1 MEIRYAPFGYPLKQ
15 HNSQTLGDC
24 VMLKIEFGYPL
35 KQHNSQTPVEG
46 YADETRFGYPL
57 KQHNS
62 QTATNQSGEV
72 VGLVTL

>member
-1 MEIRYAPFGYPLKQ
+1 MLKIEFGYPLKQ
-15 HNSQTLGDC
+15 HNSQT
-24 VMLKIEFGYPL
+24 MLTTSANMLLFGYPL